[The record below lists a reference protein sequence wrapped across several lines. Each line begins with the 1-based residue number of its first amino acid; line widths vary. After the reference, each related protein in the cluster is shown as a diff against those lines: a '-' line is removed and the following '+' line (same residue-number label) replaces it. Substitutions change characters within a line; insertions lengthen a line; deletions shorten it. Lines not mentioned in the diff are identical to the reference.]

1 MDSNETAFTVFLMTR
16 DPVKVAA
23 EWAPRLE
30 DVASE
35 RPSLFD
41 SGRVADR
48 DAREARKRAL
58 VGERRLVEALAD
70 VERMN
75 ELRDYRARVIRAHQI
90 EITNRKA
97 A

>member
-1 MDSNETAFTVFLMTR
+1 MDSTEKAFTVFLMTR

-30 DVASE
+30 EVADE
-35 RPSLFD
+35 RPALFD
-41 SGRVADR
+41 AGRVADR

-58 VGERRLVEALAD
+58 AGDRRLAAALAD
-70 VERMN
+70 VEQVIEMR
-75 ELRDYRARVIRAHQI
+75 EYRARVIRAHQI
-90 EITNRKA
+90 EIMNRKA